1 MLYPSNFVFLVSV
14 QNTLTYYL
22 LSTDSSLS
30 DHAICIN
37 QTLLICLLVLW
48 IVFQIALLMCS
59 CILIRKYKR
68 LAEYED
74 RRALSKM
81 NHHLEIDTINRRVHW
96 ADEGRSQ
103 VLMYT

>member
-1 MLYPSNFVFLVSV
+1 MCC
-14 QNTLTYYL
+14 YL
-22 LSTDSSLS
+22 LPTDSSLAN
-30 DHAICIN
+30 HAVCIN
-37 QTLLICLLVLW
+37 QTLLIFLLVLW
-48 IVFQIALLMCS
+48 IVLQIAILMCS
-59 CILIRKYKR
+59 YILIRKYKR

-81 NHHLEIDTINRRVHW
+81 NHNLEIDTINRRVHW